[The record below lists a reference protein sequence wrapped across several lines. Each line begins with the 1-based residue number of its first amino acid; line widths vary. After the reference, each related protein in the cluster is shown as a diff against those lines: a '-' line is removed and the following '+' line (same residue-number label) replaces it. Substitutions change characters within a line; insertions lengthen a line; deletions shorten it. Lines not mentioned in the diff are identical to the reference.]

1 MKKRSGKA
9 VISDGKDIAFHPG
22 SYARDCAEY
31 AEMNMQSLAQ
41 NLRLTEEETW
51 QLLDGERDVDEKT
64 AEKLAEVFGISTGTW
79 LNLQKTYDTKAEQ
92 IENGRTAGKTKK
104 RKDRH

>member
-9 VISDGKDIAFHPG
+9 VISNGKDIAFHPG
-22 SYARDCAEY
+22 SYARDCAEN
-31 AEMNMQSLAQ
+31 AKMNVQSLAQ
-41 NLRLTEEETW
+41 NLLLTEGET
-51 QLLDGERDVDEKT
+51 QRLLDGKRDVDEKT
-64 AEKLAEVFGISTGTW
+64 AKKLAEVFGISAGTW

-104 RKDRH
+104 KKGRR